1 MALNDAEAH
10 DQIDQMVR
18 FIKQEAQEKASEIG
32 VSAEE
37 EFNIEKL
44 HMLEAE
50 KGRVRKDFERRE
62 GLIETKK
69 KIEYSKQ
76 LNASRIKVLQ
86 VREDA
91 VQGVLEEAE
100 AKLQTF
106 SQDKSKYEA
115 MLTDLLVQ
123 ALAKLKQPET
133 KVKSREC
140 DAQLVKKIIE
150 PARTAYSKRFG
161 GEAPTVEFDSEDSL
175 PPPPENNGKG
185 DEFESCSGGLVV
197 SSTNGKIVCDNTFDT
212 RLGIAYQA
220 TLPSIRTVLFGAH
233 SNK

>member
-18 FIKQEAQEKASEIG
+18 FIKQEAQEKASEIA

-62 GLIETKK
+62 GQVETKK

-86 VREDA
+86 IREDA
-91 VQGVLEEAE
+91 VQSVLEEAE
-100 AKLQTF
+100 KKLQGFTT
-106 SQDKSKYEA
+106 DKAKYKA
-115 MLTDLLVQ
+115 MLTDLLIQ
-123 ALAKLKQPET
+123 ALAKLRQPAAL
-133 KVKSREC
+133 VMGREC
-140 DAQLVKKIIE
+140 DADLIKAAIE
-150 PARTAYSKRFG
+150 PARKGYSDRFG
-161 GEAPTVEFDSEDSL
+161 TEAPSVEYDSSSFL
-175 PPPPENNGKG
+175 PPPPKG
-185 DEFESCSGGLVV
+185 GAKSDEYESCSGGIKV
-197 SSTNGKIVCDNTFDT
+197 SSTNGKITCDNTFDT
-212 RLGIAYQA
+212 RLAIAYQA
-220 TLPSIRTVLFGAH
+220 TLPSIRAVLFD
-233 SNK
+233 SPN